1 MLDTGFRPHESYEL
15 RWEDVDFEASTVT
28 ARPRKAKAKV
38 PRVVEVEPSTRS
50 QLAAHRRRLTEE
62 RLLMGSRWSAEH
74 DGLVFRSQAGTPLSG
89 RNMNRR
95 LKAWLAKA
103 DIDKHLHVY
112 DLRHTVASLA
122 ADAGIPVITVADYM
136 GNDPVTLERYYRKP
150 VSPIRKLGIDIAARA
165 AGIAE

>member
-1 MLDTGFRPHESYEL
+1 M
-15 RWEDVDFEASTVT
+15 
-28 ARPRKAKAKV
+28 
-38 PRVVEVEPSTRS
+38 
-50 QLAAHRRRLTEE
+50 
-62 RLLMGSRWSAEH
+62 
-74 DGLVFRSQAGTPLSG
+74 
-89 RNMNRR
+89 
-95 LKAWLAKA
+95 AKA